1 MKAQTT
7 ASNPF
12 GHPPGVLRVMNAV
25 LAVTALVAVAA
36 LILEYGF
43 HPPPLPRSVLWTVEG
58 AVVAVFVI
66 ERVVRFALA
75 RRPRQYLRD
84 NWTDFALIAVAGIF
98 ALIGRQVFRHVLGA
112 GALYVLITQAYILVA
127 LVLRAV
133 GANLRFAG
141 SGIHPTWLLI
151 GSFAFFCLAGSGLLM
166 LPAATS
172 PEHPIGYQD
181 ALFTATSATCVTGL
195 IVRDTGDTFT
205 PFGQAIILA
214 LIQMGGLGIMLFG
227 TMLAMLVGKGLS
239 MRGSDTVREM
249 VGAAGIGRFARIVKF
264 VIVFTFAI
272 ELVGVALLYP
282 MFSAPQGAVPRLPE
296 TAHAVWD
303 SIFHSISSFCNAGFS
318 LYGEN
323 MMAGVREGWNAP
335 LRDRWQVLGVMA
347 PLIVLGGLGFPVLQD
362 CASYGR
368 ALLRRA
374 ARLLGS
380 SRPAET
386 GPSRRA
392 ALSLHSK
399 IVLFASAVLIVLG
412 AAALLVMEPGRDA
425 LPPRHR
431 IGANPIGQTTV
442 TQSTWRDSRTPR
454 RIREALFQSVTA
466 RTAGFNTFDVAEL
479 SDAGK
484 LSLCG
489 LMVIGGSPA
498 STAGGM
504 KTVTAALLLLTVY
517 SVVARRNELEV
528 FKRSISAQ
536 LLRRTV
542 ALATLYLM
550 LVAVT
555 VLLLCVAMP
564 GIALVDLLFEACSA
578 CGTVG
583 LSTGVTPHL
592 NFTGKS
598 VIIGA
603 MFLGRIGPVTL
614 LLALTTHLRHVRYA
628 YPSEDVVIG

>member
-1 MKAQTT
+1 VKARTT

-12 GHPPGVLRVMNAV
+12 GHPLRALWVMNAV
-25 LAVTALVAVAA
+25 LAVTAVVAVAA

-43 HPPPLPRSVLWTVEG
+43 RDPPVHRSVLWIVQG

-66 ERVVRFALA
+66 ERILRFALA
-75 RRPRQYLRD
+75 ARPLEYLRH
-84 NWTDFALIAVAGIF
+84 NWTDFALIGVAVIF
-98 ALIGRQVFRHVLGA
+98 AIVGRRLFSRILGA

-127 LVLRAV
+127 LILRGV
-133 GANLRFAG
+133 GVNLRFAG
-141 SGIHPTWLLI
+141 SGVHPTWLLI

-166 LPAATS
+166 LPAAT
-172 PEHPIGYQD
+172 PVERPITYQD

-195 IVRDTGDTFT
+195 IVRDTGADFT

-227 TMLAMLVGKGLS
+227 TMLATLVGKGLS
-239 MRGSDTVREM
+239 VRGSDALGQM
-249 VGAAGIGRFARIVKF
+249 VGAAGIGRLARIVKF
-264 VIVFTFAI
+264 VVVFTFAI
-272 ELVGVALLYP
+272 ELVGAVLLYP
-282 MFSAPQGAVPRLPE
+282 MFAGPQGTTPRLPE
-296 TAHAVWD
+296 TAHAVWN
-303 SIFHSISSFCNAGFS
+303 SMFHSISSFCNAGFS

-323 MMAGVREGWNAP
+323 MMAGVREGWTVP

-368 ALLRRA
+368 GLLRRVVH
-374 ARLLGS
+374 RLGS
-380 SRPAET
+380 SRLT
-386 GPSRRA
+386 GAKPPHRA

-399 IVLFASAVLIVLG
+399 IVLSTSAVLIVVG
-412 AAALLVMEPGRDA
+412 ALVLVLIEPASDVR
-425 LPPRHR
+425 PQRHR
-431 IGANPIGQTTV
+431 IGANPIGPV
-442 TQSTWRDSRTPR
+442 RDGKDTWRDLRTPR
-454 RIREALFQSVTA
+454 RVREALFQSVSA
-466 RTAGFNTFDVAEL
+466 RTAGFNTFDEAEL

-484 LSLCG
+484 LWTCG

-517 SVVARRNELEV
+517 SVMTRRSELEV
-528 FKRSISAQ
+528 FKRSITSE

-542 ALATLYLM
+542 TLATLYLM
-550 LVAVT
+550 LVALT
-555 VLLLCVAMP
+555 VLLLCIAMP
-564 GIALVDLLFEACSA
+564 GVALVDLLFEACSA

-583 LSTGVTPHL
+583 LTTGVTPHL
-592 NFTGKS
+592 NFMGKS